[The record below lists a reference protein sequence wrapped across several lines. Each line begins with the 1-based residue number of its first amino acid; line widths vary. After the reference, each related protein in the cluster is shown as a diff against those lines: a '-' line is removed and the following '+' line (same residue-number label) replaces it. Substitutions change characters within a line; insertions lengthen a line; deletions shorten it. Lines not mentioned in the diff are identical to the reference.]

1 MKKYEKIY
9 HELRKEYTDEEIAE
23 SILIPADLTAEEKA
37 AADEEMKAFRFKL
50 LQEQTEEQR
59 IFSELVRLEFLI
71 ADYVKSASYHA
82 KNNFSFYLKAYINIF
97 RRTKKQLSEEL
108 AIHYTK
114 FSRFIN
120 DKELP
125 NVAFLYRLE
134 AHSGGLISALLWWK
148 LVNKKQEFL
157 IKQNKTDRAREA
169 ARVKNA
175 LKMMS

>member
-23 SILIPADLTAEEKA
+23 SILIPADLTAEEKTT
-37 AADEEMKAFRFKL
+37 ADEEMRAFRFKL
-50 LQEQTEEQR
+50 LREQTEEQR
-59 IFSELVRLEFLI
+59 IFAELVRLEFLI
-71 ADYVKSASYHA
+71 ADYVKTASYRSE
-82 KNNFSFYLKAYINIF
+82 NNFCFYLKAYINVF

-114 FSRFIN
+114 FSRLIN

-134 AHSGGLISALLWWK
+134 AHSGNLISALLWWK
-148 LVNKKQEFL
+148 LINKKQEFL
-157 IKQNKTDRAREA
+157 IKQNKIDRAREA
-169 ARVKNA
+169 ARVSNA
-175 LKMMS
+175 LRKVS